1 MNKITKYISV
11 ACIFM
16 AMMACEKTLL
26 DDNIQWQYVNSS
38 TDASLK
44 VVNAYTSNVPA
55 GATGVGVTRFYV
67 YQEKTKLN
75 GNALAAPGSW
85 PSTATY
91 ASIKA
96 GKANYFLLLDR
107 RVGNDYGT
115 YVKGDTAF
123 KANLDLQAGKF
134 YTAFLVGASPTQE
147 VMLVE
152 DEMVE
157 PAVGKYRLRVANL
170 VPDPAR
176 PIDVYSR
183 REKRKIV
190 TGLDYKKV
198 GAFVELSIP
207 AISDTLDV
215 FDATSPAK
223 PLYSATNFL
232 PVSKRVYT
240 FYAQGR
246 RGFRTEALSSY
257 TNR

>member
-11 ACIFM
+11 ACTFM
-16 AMMACEKTLL
+16 AMIACEKTLL
-26 DDNIQWQYVNSS
+26 DDNIQWQYSDPSN
-38 TDASLK
+38 ANLK
-44 VVNAYTSNVPA
+44 VLNAYTSNVPA
-55 GATGVGVTRFYV
+55 GAPGVGVTRFYV

-75 GNALAAPGSW
+75 GNALTAPGSW

-134 YTAFLVGASPTQE
+134 YTAFLIGASPTQE

-152 DEMVE
+152 DEMIE
-157 PAVGKYRLRVANL
+157 PAVGKYRLRIANL

-198 GAFVELSIP
+198 GGFIELSIP
-207 AISDTLDV
+207 TISDTLDV
-215 FDATSPAK
+215 FDATSPTKA
-223 PLYSATNFL
+223 LYFATIL
-232 PVSKRVYT
+232 PVSKKVYT

>member
-11 ACIFM
+11 ACTFM
-16 AMMACEKTLL
+16 AMIACEKTLL
-26 DDNIQWQYVNSS
+26 DDNIQWQYSDPSN
-38 TDASLK
+38 ANLK
-44 VVNAYTSNVPA
+44 VLNAYTSNVPA
-55 GATGVGVTRFYV
+55 GAPGVGVTRFYV

-75 GNALAAPGSW
+75 GNALTAPGSW

-134 YTAFLVGASPTQE
+134 YTAFLIGASPTQE

-152 DEMVE
+152 DEMIE
-157 PAVGKYRLRVANL
+157 PAVGKYRLRIANL

-198 GAFVELSIP
+198 GGFIELSIP
-207 AISDTLDV
+207 TISDTLDV
-215 FDATSPAK
+215 FDATSPTKA
-223 PLYSATNFL
+223 LYFATIL
-232 PVSKRVYT
+232 PVSKKVYT

-246 RGFRTEALSSY
+246 RGFRTEGLSSY

>member
-16 AMMACEKTLL
+16 AMIACEKTLL
-26 DDNIQWQYVNSS
+26 DDNIQWQYSDPSN
-38 TDASLK
+38 ANLK
-44 VVNAYTSNVPA
+44 VLNAYTSNVPA
-55 GATGVGVTRFYV
+55 GAIGVGVTRFYV

-75 GNALAAPGSW
+75 GNALSAPGSW

-152 DEMVE
+152 DEMIE

-176 PIDVYSR
+176 PIDIYSR

-198 GAFVELSIP
+198 GGFIELSIP
-207 AISDTLDV
+207 TISDTLDV
-215 FDATSPAK
+215 FDATSPTKA
-223 PLYSATNFL
+223 LYFATFL
-232 PVSKRVYT
+232 PVSKKVYT

-246 RGFRTEALSSY
+246 RSFRTEGLSSY

>member
-1 MNKITKYISV
+1 
-11 ACIFM
+11 
-16 AMMACEKTLL
+16 
-26 DDNIQWQYVNSS
+26 
-38 TDASLK
+38 
-44 VVNAYTSNVPA
+44 
-55 GATGVGVTRFYV
+55 
-67 YQEKTKLN
+67 
-75 GNALAAPGSW
+75 
-85 PSTATY
+85 
-91 ASIKA
+91 
-96 GKANYFLLLDR
+96 
-107 RVGNDYGT
+107 
-115 YVKGDTAF
+115 
-123 KANLDLQAGKF
+123 
-134 YTAFLVGASPTQE
+134 
-147 VMLVE
+147 MLVE
-152 DEMVE
+152 DEMIE
-157 PAVGKYRLRVANL
+157 PAVGKYRLRVANF

-215 FDATSPAK
+215 FDATSPTK

>member
-11 ACIFM
+11 ACTFM
-16 AMMACEKTLL
+16 AMIACEKTLL
-26 DDNIQWQYVNSS
+26 DDNIQWQYSDPSN
-38 TDASLK
+38 ANLK
-44 VVNAYTSNVPA
+44 VLNAYTSNVPA
-55 GATGVGVTRFYV
+55 GAPGVGVTRFYV

-75 GNALAAPGSW
+75 GNALTAPGSW

-152 DEMVE
+152 DEMIE
-157 PAVGKYRLRVANL
+157 PAVGKYRLRIANL

-198 GAFVELSIP
+198 GGFIELSIP
-207 AISDTLDV
+207 TISDTLDV
-215 FDATSPAK
+215 FDATSPTKA
-223 PLYSATNFL
+223 LYFATIL
-232 PVSKRVYT
+232 PVSKKVYT

-246 RGFRTEALSSY
+246 RGFRTEGLSSY

>member
-1 MNKITKYISV
+1 MNKITKYISLACAFV
-11 ACIFM
+11 ALV
-16 AMMACEKTLL
+16 ACEKTLL
-26 DDNIQWQYVNSS
+26 DDNIQWQYNDPNN
-38 TDASLK
+38 TNLK

-55 GATGVGVTRFYV
+55 GAPGVGVTRFYV

-91 ASIKA
+91 ASVKA

-134 YTAFLVGASPTQE
+134 YTAFLIGASPTQE
-147 VMLVE
+147 VMLAE
-152 DEMVE
+152 DDMSEV
-157 PAVGKYRLRVANL
+157 PVGKYRLRVANL

-190 TGLDYKKV
+190 TGLDYKKI
-198 GAFVELSIP
+198 GGFIELPIP
-207 AISDTLDV
+207 NISDTLDV
-215 FDATSPAK
+215 FDATSPTR
-223 PLYSATNFL
+223 PLYSANNFL

-246 RGFRTEALSSY
+246 RTFRTEALSSY

>member
-16 AMMACEKTLL
+16 AMIACEKTLL
-26 DDNIQWQYVNSS
+26 DDNIQWQYSDPSN
-38 TDASLK
+38 ANLK
-44 VVNAYTSNVPA
+44 VLNAYTSNVPA
-55 GATGVGVTRFYV
+55 GAPGVGVTRFYV

-75 GNALAAPGSW
+75 GNALTAPGSW

-134 YTAFLVGASPTQE
+134 YTAFLIGASPTQE

-152 DEMVE
+152 DEMIE
-157 PAVGKYRLRVANL
+157 PAVGKYRLRIANL

-198 GAFVELSIP
+198 GGFIELSIP
-207 AISDTLDV
+207 TISDTLDV
-215 FDATSPAK
+215 FDATSPTKA
-223 PLYSATNFL
+223 LYFATIL
-232 PVSKRVYT
+232 PVSKKVYT

-246 RGFRTEALSSY
+246 RGFRTEGLSSY

>member
-16 AMMACEKTLL
+16 AMIACEKTLL
-26 DDNIQWQYVNSS
+26 DDNIQWQYSDPSN
-38 TDASLK
+38 ANLK
-44 VVNAYTSNVPA
+44 VLNAYTSNVPA
-55 GATGVGVTRFYV
+55 GAPGVGVTRFYV

-75 GNALAAPGSW
+75 GNALTAPGSW

-152 DEMVE
+152 DEMIE
-157 PAVGKYRLRVANL
+157 PAVGKYRLRIANL

-198 GAFVELSIP
+198 GGFIELSIP
-207 AISDTLDV
+207 TISDTLDV
-215 FDATSPAK
+215 FDATSPTKA
-223 PLYSATNFL
+223 LYFATFL
-232 PVSKRVYT
+232 PVSKKVYT

-246 RGFRTEALSSY
+246 RGFRTEGLNIY
-257 TNR
+257 VNR

>member
-1 MNKITKYISV
+1 MNKITKYISL
-11 ACIFM
+11 ACIFT
-16 AMMACEKTLL
+16 ALIACEKTRL

-44 VVNAYTSNVPA
+44 VINAYTSNVPA
-55 GATGVGVTRFYV
+55 GAPGVGVTRFYV

-75 GNALAAPGSW
+75 GNALTAPGSW

-91 ASIKA
+91 AAVKA

-107 RVGNDYGT
+107 RVGNDYGV
-115 YVKGDTAF
+115 YAKGDTAF
-123 KANLDLQAGKF
+123 KANLDLQPGKF
-134 YTAFLVGASPTQE
+134 YTAFLIGASPTQE
-147 VMLVE
+147 VIHVE
-152 DEMVE
+152 DELIE
-157 PAVGKYRLRVANL
+157 PALGKYRLRIANL

-207 AISDTLDV
+207 LISDTLDV
-215 FDATSPAK
+215 FDATSPTK
-223 PLYSATNFL
+223 PLYGAIFL
-232 PVSKRVYT
+232 PVSKRIYT

-246 RGFRTEALSSY
+246 KGFRTEALSSY

>member
-16 AMMACEKTLL
+16 AMIACEKTLL
-26 DDNIQWQYVNSS
+26 DDNIQWQYSDPSN
-38 TDASLK
+38 ANLK
-44 VVNAYTSNVPA
+44 VLNAYTSNVPA
-55 GATGVGVTRFYV
+55 GAPGVGVTRFYV

-75 GNALAAPGSW
+75 GNALTAPGSW

-96 GKANYFLLLDR
+96 GQANYFLLLDR

-134 YTAFLVGASPTQE
+134 YTAFLIGASPTQE

-152 DEMVE
+152 DEMIE
-157 PAVGKYRLRVANL
+157 PAVGKYRLRIANL

-198 GAFVELSIP
+198 GGFIELSIP
-207 AISDTLDV
+207 TISDTLDV
-215 FDATSPAK
+215 FDATSPTKA
-223 PLYSATNFL
+223 LYFATIL
-232 PVSKRVYT
+232 PVSKKVYT

-246 RGFRTEALSSY
+246 RGFRTEGLSSY